1 MLFCHSRR
9 CLFKNARGFQVI
21 LNMHRESQYQPP
33 FPLRETTF
41 SPRFWEKGGRGGGGG
56 GRKKMRVRRDLSTSC
71 HRYLSGGLLF
81 FVSKK
86 TLKSKYGFE
95 GSISSVDLGL
105 RYPGWH
111 LGVHKACNR
120 LTSINRLNMKITTKV
135 LMFVFS
141 KWWPLHW

>member
-41 SPRFWEKGGRGGGGG
+41 NPRFWEKGGRGGGQEKNECPEGLKHFLPQIFEWG
-56 GRKKMRVRRDLSTSC
+56 LTIFRVKKRLLKVNMALRAQFQVLILVCGTQADTSE
-71 HRYLSGGLLF
+71 F
-81 FVSKK
+81 
-86 TLKSKYGFE
+86 T
-95 GSISSVDLGL
+95 
-105 RYPGWH
+105 
-111 LGVHKACNR
+111 KACNR